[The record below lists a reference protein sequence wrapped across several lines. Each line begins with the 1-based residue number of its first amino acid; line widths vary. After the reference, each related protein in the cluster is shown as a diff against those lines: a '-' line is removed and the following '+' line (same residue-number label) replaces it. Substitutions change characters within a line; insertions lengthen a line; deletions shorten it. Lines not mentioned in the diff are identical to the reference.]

1 MRAHVTADFE
11 DANGRKFRMRP
22 NGALSIK
29 MPGRW
34 TAEVTDRGI
43 RACNAR
49 INKSIVSCMYDELAT
64 MAAQEIEGARE
75 ALEHIHEAALSLKAH
90 IERKVAMLNLKAE
103 MAAA

>member
-1 MRAHVTADFE
+1 
-11 DANGRKFRMRP
+11 
-22 NGALSIK
+22 
-29 MPGRW
+29 
-34 TAEVTDRGI
+34 
-43 RACNAR
+43 
-49 INKSIVSCMYDELAT
+49 MYDELAT